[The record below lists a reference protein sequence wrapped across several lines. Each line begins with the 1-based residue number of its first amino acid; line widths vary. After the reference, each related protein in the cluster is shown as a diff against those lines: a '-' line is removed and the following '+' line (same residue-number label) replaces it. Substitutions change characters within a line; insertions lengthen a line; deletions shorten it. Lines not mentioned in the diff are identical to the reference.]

1 VRLVLAVEQ
10 VLPGQQVTDPVAEE
24 LETSE
29 PAIGPAA
36 DLELEAVWAM
46 QELAI
51 VRVAERD
58 SVGVRELRIVQAVVR
73 VRALDLQPARAPASA
88 AAEAALVIAV
98 SHPVRALVRAATL
111 LAAAVLAVALRDQP
125 AAEEVIAWAAVASAV
140 EVVAEAVVAEAVVAG
155 AAAEVG
161 DKQRRKTMNKNV
173 KTNSSSRFL
182 VFAASVCISL
192 APVLGAFG
200 ATIPAGTT
208 LMVRTLNTIYSVS
221 IPGTPVRA
229 QLVKNVIVNGKVL
242 LPAGTEVSGEVVT
255 SKRTTMSKQKLTVN
269 VNTVKLGGRSLPI
282 KTTGAYQ
289 VEDAVYK
296 TTRRNISITTHGYPV
311 PAGLTMQ
318 FKLAQPLQV

>member
-140 EVVAEAVVAEAVVAG
+140 EVVAEAVVAG